1 MSLINKMNVGN
12 TNYDIQDR
20 LMPDAIGQAG
30 QVLRVKDDASGLEF
44 SDTEAGSEKVSLTF
58 PAGASKGTIT
68 DEQLA
73 KLQASENNYIEMVND
88 KELYYL
94 NDSGHE
100 EGFLTYSHVGI
111 ENSKATIKTLT
122 ITVSAKSFVIVT
134 TVVPTKSDGGKLYQH
149 YVKMNYN
156 GQHTAIIFKSSRP
169 ISYSLLDLIEY
180 IQTFPEHNFTAKLL
194 IGDNWYAF
202 PYDTY
207 ITADSSSITM
217 WYANKNIG
225 YGSDFED
232 TINANEIISDTVTE
246 L

>member
-44 SDTEAGSEKVSLTF
+44 SDTEAGSE
-58 PAGASKGTIT
+58 
-68 DEQLA
+68 
-73 KLQASENNYIEMVND
+73 
-88 KELYYL
+88 
-94 NDSGHE
+94 
-100 EGFLTYSHVGI
+100 
-111 ENSKATIKTLT
+111 
-122 ITVSAKSFVIVT
+122 
-134 TVVPTKSDGGKLYQH
+134 KLYQH

-207 ITADSSSITM
+207 ITADSSSIAM

>member
-1 MSLINKMNVGN
+1 MSLTYGGTTYRSLEEQVRKNME
-12 TNYDIQDR
+12 DI
-20 LMPDAIGQAG
+20 
-30 QVLRVKDDASGLEF
+30 S
-44 SDTEAGSEKVSLTF
+44 TEAASLSALTDKVDNLKTGGTKVSLTF
-58 PAGASKGTIT
+58 PKGAKNGTVT
-68 DEQLA
+68 DEQLTT
-73 KLQASENNYIEMVND
+73 LQENDENYIEMVND

-94 NDSGHE
+94 NDPGHE

-134 TVVPTKSDGGKLYQH
+134 TVVPTDSGGGKLYQH
-149 YVKMNYN
+149 FVKMNYN
-156 GQHTAIIFKSSRP
+156 EQHTAIIFKSSRP
-169 ISYSLLDLIEY
+169 ISYGLFDLVEY

-207 ITADSSSITM
+207 ITADASSIAM

-225 YGSDFED
+225 YGSDFENS
-232 TINANEIISDTVTE
+232 IGANEIISDTVTE
-246 L
+246 I